1 MKIFEDLNFGWKEAF
16 RLIFLLTVTFL
27 VVVPILA
34 AVLGG
39 FKTNGE
45 LRVSPFGLPEIW
57 HLEFYGEIFGGK
69 KFWVYLGNSFIIAT
83 LSVGLTLIL
92 GAMCAYAFAQTR
104 FFGSNFLFAYLLLG
118 LMFPFAAVIMP
129 LFLTVRDL
137 GLLDTVWGVVLPKVA
152 FGLSFSIMFFRTFFQ
167 QMPKELFEAARVD
180 GCGYIR
186 FFFLFTLPLS
196 TPILATI
203 AVFVFVQTWNDYLLP
218 LIMLNDRDGYTWT
231 LGAMDYRG
239 EYAAEWNRTLA
250 FVSATLAPAVVF
262 FLAAQKYIV
271 AGLTGGAVKG

>member
-1 MKIFEDLNFGWKEAF
+1 MRNFGWKDAA
-16 RLIFLLTVTFL
+16 RLTSLLIVAGL
-27 VVVPILA
+27 ILIPLSA
-34 AVLGG
+34 TVLGG
-39 FKTNGE
+39 FKTSAE
-45 LRVSPFGLPEIW
+45 LRTVPFGFPEVW
-57 HLEFYGEIFGGK
+57 RTEFYGEILSDAR
-69 KFWVYLGNSFIIAT
+69 FWRYLWNSLFISLITVA
-83 LSVGLTLIL
+83 LTLIL
-92 GAMCAYAFAQTR
+92 GSMAAYAFAQAR
-104 FFGSNFLFAYLLLG
+104 FFGSRFLFSYLLLG
-118 LMFPFAAVIMP
+118 LMFPFAAAIMP

-137 GLLDTVWGVVLPKVA
+137 GMLDTPWGVILPQVA
-152 FGLSFSIMFFRTFFQ
+152 FGLAFSVMFFRTFFQ
-167 QMPKELFEAARVD
+167 QMPPELFDAARVD

-203 AVFVFVQTWNDYLLP
+203 AVFVFVQSWNNYLLP

-239 EYAAEWNRTLA
+239 EYVADWNRTLA
-250 FVSATLAPAVVF
+250 FVSATLAPAVIF

>member
-1 MKIFEDLNFGWKEAF
+1 MNRMFTWTEAG
-16 RLIFLLTVTFL
+16 RIIVLLTVSFL
-27 VVVPILA
+27 ILMPIA
-34 AVLGG
+34 ATVLGG

-45 LRVSPFGLPEIW
+45 LRVSPFGFPEVW
-57 HLEFYGEIFGGK
+57 RLEFYGEILGGSR
-69 KFWVYLGNSFIIAT
+69 FWVYLGNSFFISLMT
-83 LSVGLTLIL
+83 VVLTLLL
-92 GAMCAYAFAQTR
+92 GSMCAFAFAQTR
-104 FFGSNFLFAYLLLG
+104 FFGSRFLFGYLLLG
-118 LMFPFAAVIMP
+118 LMFPVAAAIMP

-137 GLLDTVWGVVLPKVA
+137 GLLDTAWGVILPQVA
-152 FGLSFSIMFFRTFFQ
+152 FGLAFSIMFFRTFFKE
-167 QMPKELFEAARVD
+167 MPSELFDAARVD
-180 GCGYIR
+180 GCSYIR
-186 FFFLFTLPLS
+186 FFFTFTLPLS

-203 AVFVFVQTWNDYLLP
+203 AVFVFVQSWNNYLLP

-231 LGAMDYRG
+231 LGAMDFRG

>member
-1 MKIFEDLNFGWKEAF
+1 MNRMFTWAEAL
-16 RLIFLLTVTFL
+16 RIIVLLTVCFL
-27 VVVPILA
+27 IVMPIAA

-45 LRVSPFGLPEIW
+45 LRVSPFGIPEVW
-57 HLEFYGEIFGGK
+57 RFEFYGEILASRQ
-69 KFWVYLGNSFIIAT
+69 FWVYLGNSFFISLMT
-83 LSVGLTLIL
+83 VVLTLLL
-92 GAMCAYAFAQTR
+92 GSMCAFAFAQTQ
-104 FFGSNFLFAYLLLG
+104 FFGSRFLFGYLLLG
-118 LMFPFAAVIMP
+118 LMFPVAAAIMP

-137 GLLDTVWGVVLPKVA
+137 GLLDTSWGVILPQVA
-152 FGLSFSIMFFRTFFQ
+152 FGLAFSIMFFRTFFKE
-167 QMPKELFEAARVD
+167 MPAELFDAARVD
-180 GCGYIR
+180 GCSYTR
-186 FFFLFTLPLS
+186 FFFTFTLPLS

-203 AVFVFVQTWNDYLLP
+203 AVFVFVQSWNNYLLP
-218 LIMLNDRDGYTWT
+218 LIMLNDREGYTWT
-231 LGAMDYRG
+231 LGAMDFRG

>member
-1 MKIFEDLNFGWKEAF
+1 MNRMFTWSEAG
-16 RLIFLLTVTFL
+16 RIIVLLTVSFL
-27 VVVPILA
+27 ILMPIA
-34 AVLGG
+34 ATVLGG

-45 LRVSPFGLPEIW
+45 LRVSPFGIPEVW
-57 HLEFYGEIFGGK
+57 HLEFYGEILGGSR
-69 KFWVYLGNSFIIAT
+69 FWIYLGNSFFISLMT
-83 LSVGLTLIL
+83 VVLTLLL
-92 GAMCAYAFAQTR
+92 GSMCAFAFAQTR
-104 FFGSNFLFAYLLLG
+104 FFGSRFLFGYLLLG
-118 LMFPFAAVIMP
+118 LMFPVAAAIMP

-137 GLLDTVWGVVLPKVA
+137 GLLDTAWGVILPQVA
-152 FGLSFSIMFFRTFFQ
+152 FGLAFSIMFFRTFFKE
-167 QMPKELFEAARVD
+167 MPAELFDAARVD
-180 GCGYIR
+180 GCSYIR
-186 FFFLFTLPLS
+186 FFFSFTLPLS

-203 AVFVFVQTWNDYLLP
+203 AVFVFVQSWNNYLLP

-231 LGAMDYRG
+231 LGAMDFRG

>member
-1 MKIFEDLNFGWKEAF
+1 MNRMFTWAEAL
-16 RLIFLLTVTFL
+16 RIIVLLTVCFL
-27 VVVPILA
+27 IVMPIAA

-45 LRVSPFGLPEIW
+45 LRVSPFGIPEVW
-57 HLEFYGEIFGGK
+57 RFEFYGEILASRQ
-69 KFWVYLGNSFIIAT
+69 FWVYLGNSFFISLMT
-83 LSVGLTLIL
+83 VVLTLLL
-92 GAMCAYAFAQTR
+92 GSMCAFAFAQTK
-104 FFGSNFLFAYLLLG
+104 FFGSRFLFGYLLLG
-118 LMFPFAAVIMP
+118 LMFPVAAAIMP

-137 GLLDTVWGVVLPKVA
+137 GLLDTSWGVILPQVA
-152 FGLSFSIMFFRTFFQ
+152 FGLAFSIMFFRTFFKE
-167 QMPKELFEAARVD
+167 MPAELFDAARVD
-180 GCGYIR
+180 GCSYTR
-186 FFFLFTLPLS
+186 FFFTFTLPLS

-203 AVFVFVQTWNDYLLP
+203 AVFVFVQSWNNYLLP
-218 LIMLNDRDGYTWT
+218 LIMLNDREGYTWT
-231 LGAMDYRG
+231 LGAMDFRG

>member
-1 MKIFEDLNFGWKEAF
+1 MFSWKDAS
-16 RLIFLLTVTFL
+16 RIIFLLFVSSL
-27 VVVPILA
+27 ILIPLA
-34 AVLGG
+34 ATVLGG
-39 FKTNGE
+39 FKSTGE
-45 LRVSPFGLPEIW
+45 LRVSPFGLPREW
-57 HLEFYGEIFGGK
+57 QTEFYGEILTDVM
-69 KFWVYLGNSFIIAT
+69 FWKYLWNSLVISLLT
-83 LSVGLTLIL
+83 VVLTLLL
-92 GAMCAYAFAQTR
+92 GSMAAYAFAQVR
-104 FFGSNFLFAYLLLG
+104 FFGSGFLFSYLLLG
-118 LMFPFAAVIMP
+118 LMFPFAAAIMP

-137 GLLDTVWGVVLPKVA
+137 GLLDTPWGVVLPQVA
-152 FGLSFSIMFFRTFFQ
+152 FGLAFSIMFFRTFFA
-167 QMPKELFEAARVD
+167 QMPEELFDAARVD

-203 AVFVFVQTWNDYLLP
+203 ATFVFVQSWNNYLLP
-218 LIMLNDRDGYTWT
+218 LIMLNDRAGYTWT

-239 EYAAEWNRTLA
+239 EYTAEWNRTLA

>member
-1 MKIFEDLNFGWKEAF
+1 MFDWKDAG
-16 RLIFLLTVTFL
+16 RISTLLL
-27 VVVPILA
+27 VSCMIVIPLLA
-34 AVLGG
+34 TILGG
-39 FKTNGE
+39 FKTTGE
-45 LRVSPFGLPEIW
+45 LRVSPFGIPQDW
-57 HLEFYGEIFGGK
+57 RTEFYAEILSDAM
-69 KFWVYLGNSFIIAT
+69 FWRYLWNSLLISLLTVF
-83 LSVGLTLIL
+83 LTLL
-92 GAMCAYAFAQTR
+92 MGSMAAYAFAQVR
-104 FFGSNFLFAYLLLG
+104 FFGSEFLFSYLLLG
-118 LMFPFAAVIMP
+118 LMFPFAAAIMP

-137 GLLDTVWGVVLPKVA
+137 GLLDTAWGVVLPQVA
-152 FGLSFSIMFFRTFFQ
+152 FGLAFSIMFFRTFFA
-167 QMPKELFEAARVD
+167 QMPAELFEAARVD
-180 GCGYIR
+180 GCGYIK

-203 AVFVFVQTWNDYLLP
+203 ATFVFVQSWNNYLLP

-239 EYAAEWNRTLA
+239 EYTAEWNRTLA